1 MSVKITMD
9 SRGVLQE
16 KLDSNST
23 SEVLISVDQLTV
35 NSALVATSVSASLAY
50 SAPANTFSGSAPTT
64 FQDALNRVAVALAGL
79 LTGSSNRIP

>member
-1 MSVKITMD
+1 MAVKITID
-9 SRGVLQE
+9 SRGLLQE

-23 SEVLISVDQLTV
+23 SEVLIAVDQLTV
-35 NSALVATSVSASLAY
+35 NSALNATSISASLVY